1 MSFRPKIKGVV
12 NDMMGVIP
20 CVREHKKGEGDILQ
34 RDRPMMHRSENVK
47 MTARGCFNN
56 QSETK
61 LNQNSSK
68 CLTFALDNY
77 QNETHRGVMLLL
89 LIR

>member
-1 MSFRPKIKGVV
+1 
-12 NDMMGVIP
+12 
-20 CVREHKKGEGDILQ
+20 
-34 RDRPMMHRSENVK
+34 MHRSENVK

-77 QNETHRGVMLLL
+77 QNETRRGVMLLL

>member
-1 MSFRPKIKGVV
+1 
-12 NDMMGVIP
+12 
-20 CVREHKKGEGDILQ
+20 
-34 RDRPMMHRSENVK
+34 MHRSGNIK
-47 MTARGCFNN
+47 MTEQGCFNN

-77 QNETHRGVMLLL
+77 QNETHRVVKLLL